1 MAFVSEDNREIE
13 PLQIPGNAHSDTD
26 SDSFTEPLAK
36 RYADAC
42 AWAGTSSQP
51 HTNSVL
57 SFFNSEI
64 GNEVSYGQVWEEG
77 AKES

>member
-26 SDSFTEPLAK
+26 SDSFTEPFAK

-42 AWAGTSSQP
+42 A
-51 HTNSVL
+51 
-57 SFFNSEI
+57 
-64 GNEVSYGQVWEEG
+64 
-77 AKES
+77 